1 MATSSGFKGVC
12 RVDYEKRN
20 QFGWSVRVRFK
31 GENFAKFFSDGSY
44 GGREAALTAAVHW
57 RDETERSIGK
67 PRTDRVINAAI
78 VKSNTGV
85 MGVQFVNIGPQ
96 GAFEATW
103 SPEPGKVSR
112 TKVSIAKYGE
122 YEAFERACR
131 IRRAYEKKTFGG
143 VLGATR
149 PAQSW
154 VNEDISDEADA

>member
-1 MATSSGFKGVC
+1 MATSSGYKGIC
-12 RVDYEKRN
+12 RVDYLKRSA
-20 QFGWSVRVRFK
+20 FGWSVRVRFK
-31 GENFAKFFSDGSY
+31 GENFAKFFSDSSY

-67 PRTDRVINAAI
+67 PRTDRVINAAN

-85 MGVQFVNIGPQ
+85 MGVQFVNVGPQ

-103 SPEPGKVSR
+103 SPSPGKVSR

-122 YEAFERACR
+122 YEAFARACR
-131 IRRAYEKKTFGG
+131 IRRAFERRAFGG
-143 VLGATR
+143 VLGVTR

-154 VNEDISDEADA
+154 VNEDIMDEK

>member
-1 MATSSGFKGVC
+1 MATSSGFKGIS
-12 RVDYEKRN
+12 RVDYVKRN
-20 QFGWSVRVRFK
+20 SYGWYARVRYK
-31 GENFAKFFSDGSY
+31 GENFAKFFSDSTHGGS
-44 GGREAALTAAVHW
+44 EAALTAAVYW
-57 RDETERSIGK
+57 RDETERNIGK

-85 MGVQFVNIGPQ
+85 LGVQFVNVGPQ

-103 SPEPGKVSR
+103 SPIPGKVSR

-131 IRRAYEKKTFGG
+131 IRRAYEKKMFGAA
-143 VLGATR
+143 LGATR

-154 VNEDISDEADA
+154 VNEDIEDEEK